1 MLRTPPA
8 TRVLAAAVSGVTTAA
23 HYASP
28 DLVRSRAARGWLKAG
43 LSAAAAAA
51 SYPEFRRARAEA
63 EVARAERGDPALEE
77 VLEAVPPRGRV
88 LGAALGAALG
98 ASALAA
104 SVAGVVVVERWLFRR
119 GEARAAAG
127 VRFAHTRTAVVLGVL
142 AAAVTLLPDADDVVG
157 SGDAVADPARDA

>member
-1 MLRTPPA
+1 VLRTPPA

-63 EVARAERGDPALEE
+63 EVARAERGDPALGE

-88 LGAALGAALG
+88 LGAALG

-157 SGDAVADPARDA
+157 SGDAAAGPARDA